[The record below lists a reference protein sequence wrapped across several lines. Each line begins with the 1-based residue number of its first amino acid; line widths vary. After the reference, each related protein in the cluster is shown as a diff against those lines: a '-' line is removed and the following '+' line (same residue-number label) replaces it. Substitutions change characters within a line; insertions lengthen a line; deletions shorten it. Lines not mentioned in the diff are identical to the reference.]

1 MPVFSVGMTCILLVP
16 IPFTVKKP
24 SGATETALSSPKKR
38 TLLPVPAGDRL
49 AVILGTSLF
58 PFVIFGGNFKVID
71 VGCCLACAV
80 SVSSNSS
87 KRSSPAFISDILS
100 MASSV
105 ACCAA
110 VACC

>member
-71 VGCCLACAV
+71 VGCCLACAGV
-80 SVSSNSS
+80 IPCASLQSFYQ
-87 KRSSPAFISDILS
+87 RGTILTL
-100 MASSV
+100 
-105 ACCAA
+105 
-110 VACC
+110 